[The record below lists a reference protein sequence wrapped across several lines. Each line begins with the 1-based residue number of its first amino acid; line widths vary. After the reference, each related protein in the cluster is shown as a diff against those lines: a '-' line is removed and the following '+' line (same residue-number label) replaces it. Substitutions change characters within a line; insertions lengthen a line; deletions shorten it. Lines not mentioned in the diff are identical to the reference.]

1 MTTQVR
7 NPLACAS
14 PLSGGDSGSVHALSA
29 GDSGMNRV
37 ASSLN
42 LYKIIGDAAFEVVWE
57 QEADRN
63 AELTF
68 SGDVRFAV
76 ANRRLTW
83 SEIRD
88 LTHPDD
94 LDELENAFDA
104 LRSGAQKTFAR
115 RIRTGGANGEWLPI
129 EMYAQSLCDADGAP
143 RYIVGGFRDS
153 TVELSSVRSSPM
165 ISDVIWERG
174 MDGGFAVSANA
185 EALLGHPRSRFQ
197 SVHDL
202 ISLLHPDD
210 MAVVRRHMDAITTL
224 SSCSHLSVR
233 LRHGDG
239 AWRLMDARVAALRDA
254 EGNPDRIIGALHD
267 ATPQSVRELP
277 AIPPAHSSLTALYT
291 LEAGQAIIE
300 RNLLSGLNLQA
311 LILVEFRNLDEIEF
325 RRGKRWRD
333 LYLQHAASLVR
344 RVCRENDVPVHYG
357 DEAFLLFADQYETLR
372 EVTDLARN
380 LHRMLAAPCAFD
392 GEKDTVSFSLGIAIA
407 PYDALSFSG
416 LVERAAEACCLRPGV
431 NFFDKEAADRF
442 RLDSELMEEERRR
455 EKEQMREAL
464 RTIMDNVDAYLL
476 VIHPLRHEILFA
488 NKQIRDLRPEC
499 VPGSLCYSSFF
510 KTETPCDSCSILCGQ
525 DCLIEKDG
533 QQIYLQLRHKRIR
546 WLNDEMVYLV
556 SGTDVTE
563 RMLHARKL
571 EHMAYH
577 DALLDIP
584 NRLAALKNLQHF
596 LKDGTP
602 CAVVLLDI
610 SDFKLFNETFGHA
623 KGDLLL
629 KDVSLSIARFVP
641 EGSLYRSGGDDFL
654 IILPGASGERAQELA
669 ETIRDSFNRVL
680 SLENLEYTCNLDVG
694 ISVSPQ
700 HGTTPS
706 TLITHAELA
715 LAEARKEGRGIYLFN
730 KELDQIL
737 SRKKLL
743 QVLIRSALANGDF
756 EVHFQPVF
764 EIRTGLFHKAEALLR
779 LRDGA
784 GNFISPAEFIPVAEE
799 TGLIV
804 DVGYLVLDTVCR
816 QLLAIPAVPGRPPF
830 QIAVNIS
837 AIQLLQTNFASRVM
851 EIIRYHG
858 VDAQQLEFEVTESV
872 LINSF
877 EQVKAVMQQLQEKGI
892 RFALDDFGT
901 GYSSLSYL
909 THLPISTLKLD
920 RSFIKDL
927 EASDN
932 NRQVC
937 KAVIDIAR
945 HFNMTI
951 VAEGVE
957 NAEQAKII
965 SELGAT
971 SIQGFYYARPLP
983 GGQLVPW
990 LSEREVA
997 TPPKNPP
1004 RERESRRW
1012 NNPDLNGRFHP
1023 SCERHIEAP
1032 IPSSGDTGAGNAG
1045 FVAYQGNGLSR
1056 GAALPRNTD
1065 PPDSCKGE
1073 GQAPRSAIDDQ
1084 PVLHQDSHV

>member
-1 MTTQVR
+1 MTTQIR
-7 NPLACAS
+7 NPTACAS
-14 PLSGGDSGSVHALSA
+14 PLGGDSGIVHGSEDA
-29 GDSGMNRV
+29 DSGSKRA

-42 LYKIIGDAAFEVVWE
+42 LYKIIGETVSEVVWE
-57 QEADRN
+57 QEAVHD
-63 AELTF
+63 AEAVF
-68 SGDVRFAV
+68 SGDARFSV
-76 ANRRLTW
+76 ANRRLTRN
-83 SEIRD
+83 EIRV
-88 LTHPDD
+88 LTHPED
-94 LDELENAFDA
+94 LDGLETDLDSLCSGTHDAFSRHVRTSGVNGDWIAVEL
-104 LRSGAQKTFAR
+104 
-115 RIRTGGANGEWLPI
+115 
-129 EMYAQSLCDADGAP
+129 YAQSLRDADGIP
-143 RYIVGGFRDS
+143 RYIVGGFRDV
-153 TVELSSVRSSPM
+153 TGDDAPAPLFPVV
-165 ISDVIWERG
+165 SDFIWERDV
-174 MDGGFAVSANA
+174 DGGLALSENV
-185 EALLGHPRSRFQ
+185 ERLLGYPRSRFQ
-197 SVHDL
+197 TIHDL
-202 ISLLHPDD
+202 VSLLHPDD
-210 MAVVRRHMDAITTL
+210 LDIVHRHMAALSTL
-224 SSCSHLSVR
+224 SSCSRLSVR
-233 LRHGDG
+233 LHHGDG
-239 AWRLMDARVAALRDA
+239 VWRLMEARVAALRDA
-254 EGNPDRIIGALHD
+254 EGNVNRIIGALHD
-267 ATPQSVRELP
+267 VTPQSVRELP
-277 AIPPAHSSLTALYT
+277 VAHPAQLSSQTALYT
-291 LEAGQAIIE
+291 LEAGRAIIE
-300 RNLLSGLNLQA
+300 RDLLAGLNLQA

-333 LYLQHAASLVR
+333 LYLQHAASIIR
-344 RVCRENDVPVHYG
+344 RVSRENDVPVHYG
-357 DEAFLLFADQYETLR
+357 PEAFLLFADQYETLR

-380 LHRMLAAPCAFD
+380 LHRMLTASCAFD

-407 PYDALSFSG
+407 PYDALSFTG
-416 LVERAAEACCLRPGV
+416 LVERASEACCLRPGV

-442 RLDSELMEEERRR
+442 RLDSELIEEERRR

-464 RTIMDNVDAYLL
+464 RTIMDNVDSYLL
-476 VIHPLRHEILFA
+476 VVHPLRHEILFA
-488 NKQIRDLRPEC
+488 NKQIRSLRPEC
-499 VPGSLCYSSFF
+499 VPGSFCYRSFF
-510 KTETPCDSCSILCGQ
+510 QLEKPCESCSILNGQ
-525 DCLIEKDG
+525 DCLIERDG
-533 QQIYLQLRHKRIR
+533 HQLYLQLRHKKIR

-556 SGTDVTE
+556 SGTDITE

-584 NRLAALKNLQHF
+584 NRQAALKNLQHF
-596 LKDGTP
+596 LKDDTS
-602 CAVVLLDI
+602 CAVILLDI

-654 IILPGASGERAQELA
+654 IILPGASGEQAQELA
-669 ETIRDSFNRVL
+669 AAIRGSFNRVL
-680 SLENLEYTCNLDVG
+680 SLEDLEYTCNLDVG
-694 ISVSPQ
+694 ISVSPH

-764 EIRTGLFHKAEALLR
+764 EISTGLFHKAEALLR

-784 GNFISPAEFIPVAEE
+784 GNFISPVEFIPVAEE

-816 QLLAIPAVPGRPPF
+816 QLLAIPSPEGRPPF

-927 EASDN
+927 EDSDN

-945 HFNMTI
+945 HFHMAI

-957 NAEQAKII
+957 NAEQARII

-983 GGQLVPW
+983 GRQLVPW
-990 LSEREVA
+990 LSEREEPEA
-997 TPPKNPP
+997 EASSQDPQ
-1004 RERESRRW
+1004 RERER
-1012 NNPDLNGRFHP
+1012 
-1023 SCERHIEAP
+1023 ERET
-1032 IPSSGDTGAGNAG
+1032 TGVGI
-1045 FVAYQGNGLSR
+1045 
-1056 GAALPRNTD
+1056 
-1065 PPDSCKGE
+1065 
-1073 GQAPRSAIDDQ
+1073 PRS
-1084 PVLHQDSHV
+1084 